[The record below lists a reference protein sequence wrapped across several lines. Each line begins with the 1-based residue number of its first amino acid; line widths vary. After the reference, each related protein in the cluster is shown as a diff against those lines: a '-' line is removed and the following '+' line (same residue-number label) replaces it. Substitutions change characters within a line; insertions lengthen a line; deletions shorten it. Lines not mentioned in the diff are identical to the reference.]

1 MIQAYSWLF
10 QHKVVDADNAI
21 TRAMTMALHKWWQ
34 LPDVG
39 ASPHVLLLQVR
50 NMLRA
55 ACAEPVYMC
64 GKACTLC
71 GSAHNALALTA
82 SAGCATFCSCS

>member
-39 ASPHVLLLQVR
+39 AAPHVLLLQVSW
-50 NMLRA
+50 LA
-55 ACAEPVYMC
+55 A
-64 GKACTLC
+64 TWL
-71 GSAHNALALTA
+71 HA
-82 SAGCATFCSCS
+82 SCSCLY